1 VATEAIE
8 FAAAAPPPDEDE
20 DEEAATEAFV
30 DVVERVDV
38 SGICVYVGVET
49 LFWLM
54 RGAGNWKLTCFSFN
68 LVKKA

>member
-1 VATEAIE
+1 M
-8 FAAAAPPPDEDE
+8 AAAVPPPDEDE
-20 DEEAATEAFV
+20 DDDATTAAFV

-54 RGAGNWKLTCFSFN
+54 RGAEK
-68 LVKKA
+68 